1 VFGARLKP
9 AIAMFLEAFGL
20 ARDPFLD
27 TADPSFY
34 YETLSAAHARRR
46 LVECLAAGRGLAVV
60 VGAIGAGKTTLFNA
74 AAAELYA
81 SPFSLVGQILD
92 PTFADERELLVAIA
106 DCFGFELEA
115 HATLRELKESLK
127 RSLFEAAAQRQPILL
142 IDEAQLLAE
151 PMLETL
157 RTLLNFQ
164 LDERKL
170 LAIALS
176 GQRELADAILRRPNL
191 ADRVA
196 LWIDLAPLREAEA
209 IGLIE
214 HRLRTAGY
222 RGERSPF
229 EEDAASAI
237 WRASGGLPRRLV
249 TLARETLEVAA
260 ERATIRVT
268 VPMVDEARTRIVPLA
283 TDTRGSA
290 SREPIAQRFWRFWRR
305 AS

>member
-1 VFGARLKP
+1 
-9 AIAMFLEAFGL
+9 MFLEAFGL

-46 LVECLAAGRGLAVV
+46 LIECLATGRGLAVV

-74 AAAELYA
+74 AASELYA
-81 SPFSLVGQILD
+81 SPEYLVGQILD
-92 PTFADERELLVAIA
+92 PTFADEAELLVAIS
-106 DCFGFELEA
+106 DCFGFGLEPGA
-115 HATLRELKESLK
+115 PLRQLKESLK
-127 RSLFEAAAQRQPILL
+127 RALFEAAMERQPILF
-142 IDEAQLLAE
+142 IDEAQLLPE

-157 RTLLNFQ
+157 RALLNFQ
-164 LDERKL
+164 VDERKL

-191 ADRVA
+191 SDRVA

-209 IGLIE
+209 VGLVE

-229 EEDAASAI
+229 EDEASAEL
-237 WRASGGLPRRLV
+237 WRASGGVPRRLV
-249 TLARETLEVAA
+249 TLARESLEVAA
-260 ERATIRVT
+260 ERSAPSVMLAH
-268 VPMVDEARTRIVPLA
+268 VKEARSRIVPLA
-283 TDTRGSA
+283 VGPNDSA
-290 SREPIAQRFWRFWRR
+290 RSHDRAGQRWWRFWSR